1 VSWYLLFGTTELSA
15 NQFFQSGNLCFCN
28 SCRNGA
34 AGQKQRVMLK
44 HFTWQQFLVAALV
57 LSIIWYTV
65 IILLFYRQRIQDHL
79 NGKNKSNNPPEP
91 LGHAWDEE
99 FDDEPLSDEDDL
111 MGKSALPEGMSN
123 LSMAQFGF
131 APRIG
136 DSDFD
141 ESRQRQLSVV
151 PDVLEELKSIFH
163 ILETQQGTKQDFIS
177 LFGLVSAKY
186 PNIKGTP
193 NQQALND
200 FIRGNVFFPI
210 SDRELDSLWN

>member
-1 VSWYLLFGTTELSA
+1 
-15 NQFFQSGNLCFCN
+15 
-28 SCRNGA
+28 
-34 AGQKQRVMLK
+34 MLK

-65 IILLFYRQRIQDHL
+65 IILLFYRHRIQNYL
-79 NGKNKSNNPPEP
+79 NKDSKDSSPPEP

-99 FDDEPLSDEDDL
+99 FEDDPLSGEDDL
-111 MGKSALPEGMSN
+111 MGKPALPEGMTK

-131 APRIG
+131 APRI
-136 DSDFD
+136 SDTATKQRTGETLDTAIEQEDAD
-141 ESRQRQLSVV
+141 EVRKRQQSIV

-186 PNIKGTP
+186 TSIKGTA
-193 NQQALND
+193 NEKALNEY
-200 FIRGNVFFPI
+200 IRENVLFPI
-210 SDRELDSLWN
+210 SNEELDNLWQ

>member
-1 VSWYLLFGTTELSA
+1 
-15 NQFFQSGNLCFCN
+15 
-28 SCRNGA
+28 
-34 AGQKQRVMLK
+34 MLK

-65 IILLFYRQRIQDHL
+65 VILLFYRQRIQDYL
-79 NGKNKSNNPPEP
+79 NSKGKDNNPPEP

-99 FDDEPLSDEDDL
+99 FEDEPLSDEDGL
-111 MGKSALPEGMSN
+111 MGKSALPEGMTK
-123 LSMAQFGF
+123 LSMSQFGF
-131 APRIG
+131 APRVG
-136 DSDFD
+136 DEDPD
-141 ESRQRQLSVV
+141 ESRERQQSVV

-193 NQQALND
+193 NQHALNHY
-200 FIRGNVFFPI
+200 IRENVLFPI
-210 SDRELDSLWN
+210 SDEELDSLWN